1 MKLLKQK
8 KLFPFA
14 LLMLMLLL
22 SVGIDA
28 QRPRKN
34 GKKVETDSTLVLSGV
49 PADTIVSD
57 SIRADSIAN
66 DTIVRKESPIEAPV
80 KYKANDSIVFTVGG
94 NAYLY
99 GEGKVNYQNI
109 ELTSAQISMNL
120 DSSVVHAVGK
130 VDSTGVLS
138 GTPVFKEG
146 ETPYESEV
154 MSYNF
159 KSKKGFIHSITTQQ
173 GEGYVTS
180 ENAKKDADDIIYMRS
195 GRYTTCDNHDHPH
208 FYLALSMAKVK
219 VKKNVVFGPATLVV
233 EDVHLPI
240 AIPFGFFPFNSSYSS
255 GFIMPTY
262 GDEMNRGFYL
272 RDGGYYFA
280 INDNVDL
287 KLLGEIFTKGSWGLS
302 AASNYNKRYK
312 YAGSFNASYLVTKT
326 GEKNIPEDYSETKDF
341 KIAWSHRQDAKAN
354 PNSTFS
360 ASVNFATSS
369 YDQRNLSSL
378 YNPQQFSQNTK
389 ASSVSYSRTFQEI
402 GLNLSSTFN
411 LTQNTRDSSISMT
424 LPDLNIALNRLYP
437 FKRKKAAGTE
447 RWYEKISLQYTGNVT
462 NSISTKE
469 NLLMSTPLTQWKN
482 GFQHT
487 IPVSATFTLFNYLNV
502 VPSVNYVSRWYM
514 NRYEQSYDTSTHT
527 VRKDTI
533 NGFNRVWNYN
543 LSLQMNTKLYG
554 FYKPWKMFGEKVQMI
569 RHLITPSVSF
579 SYAPDFGSA
588 RYGYYKTFVYTDEK
602 GEVRQVEY
610 SPYEGMAYG
619 VPGRGL
625 SENINFSL
633 DNNVEMKIKSDKDTT
648 GIRKISLIDQLS
660 ANISYNAAAKTQ
672 PWSDLSMSLRLKLT
686 KSYTFNMNASF
697 ATYAYQ
703 YDEKGNII
711 VGDRTEW
718 SYGRFGRFQGYSG
731 SFSYSLNNDTFK
743 KLFRGGD
750 DTKDKEKKKKNEDE
764 EDDEDEEEEQKKEDN
779 SGLRRTEAASLS
791 SDGYL
796 AFKMPWSINLS
807 YSYSIREN
815 KDPKKFN
822 RKSMRYPYAI
832 THSLNISGNLNLGS
846 RWSTNYSSGYDFNTH
861 EMSMTTVNISR
872 DMHCFEMSCGLVFG
886 PVTSYNFSIR
896 AKSNMLTDALKW
908 DQRSNTGSAV
918 TWY

>member
-1 MKLLKQK
+1 MKLLRQNR
-8 KLFPFA
+8 LF
-14 LLMLMLLL
+14 LLVVVLMLIL
-22 SVGIDA
+22 SASIDA
-28 QRPRKN
+28 QHPRKSREKA
-34 GKKVETDSTLVLSGV
+34 GTDTTFIRSDVSI
-49 PADTIVSD
+49 DTIVSD
-57 SIRADSIAN
+57 TIPSDTIPN
-66 DTIVRKESPIEAPV
+66 DTTGRKQSPIEAPV
-80 KYKANDSIVFTVGG
+80 KYKANDSIVFTAGG
-94 NAYLY
+94 FAHLY
-99 GEGKVNYQNI
+99 GESKVNYQNI
-109 ELTSAQISMNL
+109 ELTSEQISMNL

-130 VDSTGVLS
+130 ADSTGVLR

-146 ETPYESEV
+146 ETPYESET

-159 KSKKGFIHSITTQQ
+159 KSKKGFIHTITTQQ

-195 GRYTTCDNHDHPH
+195 GRYTTCDNHEHPH
-208 FYLALSMAKVK
+208 FYLALSMAKVR

-287 KLLGEIFTKGSWGLS
+287 KVLGEIFTKGSWGVS

-312 YAGSFNASYLVTKT
+312 YSGSFNASYLITKT
-326 GEKNIPEDYSETKDF
+326 GEKSIPEDYSETKDF
-341 KIAWSHRQDAKAN
+341 KISWSHRQDAKAN

-411 LTQNTRDSSISMT
+411 ITQNTRDSSISMT

-437 FKRKKAAGTE
+437 FKRKKAAGAE

-514 NRYEQSYDTSTHT
+514 NRYEQTYDSSTHT
-527 VRKDTI
+527 IRKDTI

-579 SYAPDFGSA
+579 SYAPDFSSA
-588 RYGYYKTFVYTDEK
+588 RYGYYKTLVYTDEK
-602 GEVRQVEY
+602 GEVRQMEY

-625 SENINFSL
+625 SENINFSI
-633 DNNVEMKIKSDKDTT
+633 DNNVEMKINSDKDTT

-660 ANISYNAAAKTQ
+660 ANISYNAAAKTR

-703 YDEKGNII
+703 YDDRGNII

-743 KLFRGGD
+743 KLFQGGD
-750 DTKDKEKKKKNEDE
+750 DDKEKKKDDEDD

-779 SGLRRTEAASLS
+779 SGLRRTEAASVS

-815 KDPKKFN
+815 RDPKKFN
-822 RKSMRYPYAI
+822 RKSMRYPYAV

-846 RWSTNYSSGYDFNTH
+846 RWSTNYSSGYDFNTQ
-861 EMSMTTVNISR
+861 EMAMTTVNISR

-886 PVTSYNFSIR
+886 PITSYNFSIR
-896 AKSNMLTDALKW
+896 AKSSMLTDALKW
-908 DQRSNTGSAV
+908 DQRSNTGSSV